1 MNLAKLLRTPF
12 SEDLCTTASEFVT
25 EMLIFKSS
33 HLQLFFKVSV
43 LKNFAI
49 LEPLS
54 SNKFADLLLQ
64 NTYGGCFLNFVAG
77 NTFLQLNM
85 VFIADSRTVSVLDS
99 FKNTGQVSE
108 AASETVLQKRCSEKI
123 CKFHRKTS
131 VLKSLFS
138 DSNTDAFLWN
148 LRNF

>member
-1 MNLAKLLRTPF
+1 
-12 SEDLCTTASEFVT
+12 
-25 EMLIFKSS
+25 MLIFRSS
-33 HLQLFFKVSV
+33 HLQLFFKISV

-64 NTYGGCFLNFVAG
+64 NTYGSCFLIFVAG

-85 VFIADSRTVSVLDS
+85 VFIADSHTGSVLDS

-108 AASETVLQKRCSEKI
+108 AASETVLQKGVLR
-123 CKFHRKTS
+123 KF
-131 VLKSLFS
+131 
-138 DSNTDAFLWN
+138 A
-148 LRNF
+148 NFTGKRVC